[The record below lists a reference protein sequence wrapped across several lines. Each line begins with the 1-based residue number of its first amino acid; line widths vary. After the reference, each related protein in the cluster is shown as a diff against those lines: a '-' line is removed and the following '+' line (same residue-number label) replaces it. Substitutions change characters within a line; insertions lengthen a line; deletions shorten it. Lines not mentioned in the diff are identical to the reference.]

1 VLLKFETYLGS
12 FYVVSV
18 ARVTTRV
25 MTSSHVSLAII
36 LDVMRWVLSSASYW
50 VTHVDDIFIWGNSG
64 QLHRCTVAPRKM

>member
-1 VLLKFETYLGS
+1 MLLRFETYLGS

-36 LDVMRWVLSSASYW
+36 LDVMR
-50 VTHVDDIFIWGNSG
+50 
-64 QLHRCTVAPRKM
+64 